1 MKKKILFFLPAVI
14 LTALTLFWLFY
25 KDGRWYDYRS
35 EWPFGPLMVLH
46 LAMPLFYL
54 VAGIV
59 NLVRVLSKKK
69 KGSELFYIISSVI
82 MTAACFVGLLAFLVF
97 TSGM

>member
-35 EWPFGPLMVLH
+35 EWPFEPLLVLH
-46 LAMPLFYL
+46 LAMPLFYV

-59 NLVRVLSKKK
+59 NLVRVLGKKK
-69 KGSELFYIISSVI
+69 KGSELFYIISSII
-82 MTAACFVGLLAFLVF
+82 MTVACFVGLLTFIVF